1 MPICFNCN
9 NIVDNSSKKCPF
21 CGASYNNIKDNFIK
35 YIGPKDSLV
44 GYQKSYKLVLLK
56 FIIESLDD
64 KKQAEVSSVIEK
76 IRLFY
81 LNRVNNG
88 LLADVDVDDRIKNI
102 QNSNNYDVFA
112 VMKSQPFKV
121 INDKGF
127 LFLNRN
133 ENGNLVFVF
142 HEDLSSSLSLTE
154 FDKILTI
161 LNEKL
166 SLYYQSKLPSII
178 INSKESDNLDVQY
191 NFNSSTNENLN
202 TIIDSIDFFRT
213 SSKNAL
219 KKRGIYTVND
229 IIEFDKL
236 HGYST
241 LKLLGNSVFG
251 DVSNL
256 IIKTTLS
263 KNHNVNMCCI
273 RHVFHENSWN
283 SFIRFCISKHY
294 NYIGDLNGFDF
305 DSLLLEKG
313 FGLGKIEKIK
323 ERYFKFVKQYSTNN
337 FDLIFNQ
344 KNQYKERLTIHN
356 SNKSLSVKSLKLVGF
371 SEKQIKSLLE
381 SGYNTIGK
389 LENMSN
395 VELMRIIGKYKIEE
409 IFKSLKQ
416 FADPLID
423 IATKILLGFKCDRE
437 FRVYIMRSEGFSL
450 QEIADDNN
458 CSRERVRQIES
469 RFDRKISPIISSII
483 ENYFSENKVNYISA
497 NDILE
502 FFDDD
507 DLDKVI
513 MYNLKKSDKYEYLPF
528 AELFLKKSSS
538 NQNTVAALYA
548 LAKDFVGDGIDLFS
562 ELDNLDD
569 MLSNAGYDYL
579 DADAFLNLLEE
590 CNAQFYGDYVVFGK
604 KSYAFLC
611 CKIIEEYFPN
621 GIKLYSESEI
631 EKLKELT
638 RQKFGNIDFPDNIR
652 AISSAISRN
661 LIISDRGKANSINN
675 IHFEYDTIQTI
686 KEYIDNNVLNTLYYR
701 EIFSEF
707 EGLLAITSDINNYH
721 CLHGVLQYCYPEDY
735 YYSRDKLSKKDGIGI
750 KLSLEDR
757 INDFITTSGHAV
769 HKKEIIENIGGCS
782 EAMLFNVAV
791 KGNKVIIWDYC
802 YYNSIYNLHYSEE
815 EKLNLKNLLLSL
827 LDDNSGYCSDGLLF
841 NNVKKYFPEFLE
853 KNFINNRTNLFYVV
867 SYLFGGDFR
876 FSRPHICSSNFPVNI
891 NAKEI
896 ILYLMGNKDI
906 ILHSEFI
913 SIAKKMFWS
922 EMTCSLGF
930 SEIEE
935 KSVRISDDKYIKEE
949 LFNVDPESL
958 KTISETLDSLCNE
971 LNVISTINLVDFSLF
986 PNIQYEWNSHLLV
999 SIIEKYDIGY
1009 KIINPKIRDRRY
1021 QKSIIIK
1028 DNSSCSNLDDVVV
1041 KYLKANEISEISESN
1056 LLSFLIINGL
1066 VRKIIPKELYE
1077 SSVLNYKNGKF
1088 YI

>member
-9 NIVDNSSKKCPF
+9 NVVDEASKKCLF
-21 CGASYNNIKDNFIK
+21 CGASHNTIKDNFIK
-35 YIGPKDSLV
+35 YIGPKDSLA

-64 KKQAEVSSVIEK
+64 KKQAKVSSVIEK

-81 LNRVNNG
+81 LERVNNG
-88 LLADVDVDDRIKNI
+88 LLADFDVDERIKNI
-102 QNSNNYDVFA
+102 QNSNDYDVFA

-121 INDKGF
+121 INDKEF

-133 ENGNLVFVF
+133 ENGDLIFVF
-142 HEDLSSSLSLTE
+142 HEDLSSSLSLPEFNKILDLINEKLTLYYQEKVHSVIKNTEIINTVETQDNNDSSVNFDLNTSIDLIDSFSTTLKHSLKKHSIFTVNDLIE
-154 FDKILTI
+154 FDKI
-161 LNEKL
+161 
-166 SLYYQSKLPSII
+166 
-178 INSKESDNLDVQY
+178 
-191 NFNSSTNENLN
+191 
-202 TIIDSIDFFRT
+202 
-213 SSKNAL
+213 
-219 KKRGIYTVND
+219 
-229 IIEFDKL
+229 
-236 HGYST
+236 HGYYT
-241 LKLLGNSVFG
+241 MRLLGNTAFS
-251 DVSNL
+251 DISML
-256 IIKTTLS
+256 IIKIMLS
-263 KNHNVNMCCI
+263 RNGNVKQCYI
-273 RHVFHENSWN
+273 RHVFHETTWSH
-283 SFIRFCISKHY
+283 FIRFCVNKNY
-294 NYIGDLNGFDF
+294 NYIEDLDGFNF
-305 DSLLLEKG
+305 YSLLSEKG
-313 FGLGKIEKIK
+313 FGLGKVEKIK
-323 ERYFKFVKQYSTNN
+323 DRYMKFINQSIINNSQQILNLKST
-337 FDLIFNQ
+337 
-344 KNQYKERLTIHN
+344 YEERLIIHN
-356 SNKSLSVKSLKLVGF
+356 SNKNLSVTNLKLVGI
-371 SEKQIKSLLE
+371 SGKQIKNLLE
-381 SGYNTIGK
+381 KGFDTFGK
-389 LENMSN
+389 LDGVSKS
-395 VELMRIIGKYKIEE
+395 ELLRVIGIDKTDKAFE
-409 IFKSLKQ
+409 SLKQ
-416 FADPLID
+416 FSKPLIE
-423 IATKILLGFKCDRE
+423 IATKILLGFKSDRE

-469 RFDRKISPIISSII
+469 RFDRKTSPIISSII

-513 MYNLKKSDKYEYLPF
+513 IYNLKKSDKYEYLPF

-611 CKIIEEYFPN
+611 CKIIEECFPN

-686 KEYIDNNVLNTLYYR
+686 KEYIDSNVLNTLYYR

-735 YYSRDKLSKKDGIGI
+735 YYSRDKLSKKGGVGI

-782 EAMLFNVAV
+782 ETMLFNVAF
-791 KGNKVIIWDYC
+791 KGNKVFIWDYC
-802 YYNSIYNLHYSEE
+802 YYNSIYNLHYNEQ
-815 EKLNLKNLLLSL
+815 EKLNLKNLLVSL
-827 LDDNSGYCSDGLLF
+827 LDNNSGYCSDGLLF
-841 NNVKKYFPEFLE
+841 NNAKKYFPKFLE

-867 SYLFGGDFR
+867 SYLFGEDFK
-876 FSRPHICSSNFPVNI
+876 FSRPHICSSDFPVNI

-896 ILYLMGNKDI
+896 ILYLMGNNDI

-922 EMTCSLGF
+922 EMTCSLVF

-935 KSVRISDDKYIKEE
+935 KSVRISDDKYIREE

-986 PNIQYEWNSHLLV
+986 PNIQYEWNSYLLV

-1028 DNSSCSNLDDVVV
+1028 DNSLCSNLDDVVV

-1066 VRKIIPKELYE
+1066 VRKLIPKELYE
-1077 SSVLNYKNGKF
+1077 SSVINYKNGKF

>member
-21 CGASYNNIKDNFIK
+21 CGASYNIIKDNFIK
-35 YIGPKDSLV
+35 YIGPNDSLV

-81 LNRVNNG
+81 LNRVNDG

-102 QNSNNYDVFA
+102 QNSSNYDVFA

-142 HEDLSSSLSLTE
+142 HEDLSSSLSLPE
-154 FDKILTI
+154 FNKILDL

-166 SLYYQSKLPSII
+166 TLYYQEKVHSVIKNTEI
-178 INSKESDNLDVQY
+178 INTVETQDNNDSSV
-191 NFNSSTNENLN
+191 NFDLN
-202 TIIDSIDFFRT
+202 TSIDLIDSFST
-213 SSKNAL
+213 TLKHSL
-219 KKRGIYTVND
+219 KKHSIFTVND
-229 IIEFDKL
+229 LIEFDKT
-236 HGYST
+236 HGYYT
-241 LKLLGNSVFG
+241 MRLLGNTAFS
-251 DVSNL
+251 DISML
-256 IIKTTLS
+256 IIKIMLS
-263 KNHNVNMCCI
+263 RNGNVKQCYI
-273 RHVFHENSWN
+273 RHVFHETTWSH
-283 SFIRFCISKHY
+283 FIRFCINKNY
-294 NYIGDLNGFDF
+294 NYIEDLDGFNF
-305 DSLLLEKG
+305 YSLLSEKG
-313 FGLGKIEKIK
+313 FGLGKVEKIK
-323 ERYFKFVKQYSTNN
+323 DRYMKFINQSIINN
-337 FDLIFNQ
+337 SQQILNL
-344 KNQYKERLTIHN
+344 KCTYEERLIIHN
-356 SNKSLSVKSLKLVGF
+356 SNKNLSVTNLKLVGI
-371 SEKQIKSLLE
+371 SGKQIKNLLE
-381 SGYNTIGK
+381 KGFDTFGK
-389 LENMSN
+389 LDGVLKS
-395 VELMRIIGKYKIEE
+395 ELLRVIGIDKTDKAFE
-409 IFKSLKQ
+409 SLKQ
-416 FADPLID
+416 FSKPLIE
-423 IATKILLGFKCDRE
+423 IATKILLGFKSDRE

-513 MYNLKKSDKYEYLPF
+513 MYNLKESNKYEYLPF

-538 NQNTVAALYA
+538 NQNTIAALYA

-735 YYSRDKLSKKDGIGI
+735 YYSRDKLSKKGGVGI

-791 KGNKVIIWDYC
+791 KENKVIIWDYC

-867 SYLFGGDFR
+867 SYLFGENFR

-896 ILYLMGNKDI
+896 ILYLMGNNDI

-922 EMTCSLGF
+922 EMTCSLVF

-1021 QKSIIIK
+1021 QKSIIIE